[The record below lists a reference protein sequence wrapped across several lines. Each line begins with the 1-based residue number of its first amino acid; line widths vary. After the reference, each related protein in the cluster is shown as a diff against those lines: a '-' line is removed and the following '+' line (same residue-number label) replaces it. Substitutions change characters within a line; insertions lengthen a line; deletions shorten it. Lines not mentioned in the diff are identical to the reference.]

1 MKSSVQALYRVMEEY
16 WQTIQQRG
24 IPAAMLRDQVPSAA
38 IPPANNTDRGG
49 VVLSDSTPAAIGSAA
64 PGTSSAVSRTDHV
77 HAHGNQAGGS
87 LHANATTSVA
97 GFQSAAD
104 KTKEDAYPAISG
116 LTTGHVLTATGAGAV
131 AFQAAAGGAPT
142 GSAGGDLSGTYPNP
156 TVAKINGVAVT
167 GTPSAGYVPTATSS
181 SAATWQAPSG
191 GGGSLNIDDGTTTVM
206 SVTDLTVSGATI
218 VDDGGGAA
226 TLTIAGG
233 GGGGLYTPTD
243 PNLQTWSWVNQGGAS
258 VDTANNQIYVLA
270 PASGSQAIRIRAKT
284 APTPPYTIDVLWR
297 PLVYPADF
305 GLCSLGWRDSGG
317 GGLVHVR
324 FGFASGWQMA
334 IIYSNSATS
343 DNSAP
348 AVATF
353 GRMAPLFIRLEDDN
367 TNRKVWYSEDGYH
380 YLLFY
385 SEGRT
390 SFITPDQV
398 FFAADSRNGSHD
410 AALTVQSWLEQ

>member
-1 MKSSVQALYRVMEEY
+1 MPLNKAAQAVRRMIEDG
-16 WQTIQQRG
+16 QTEQLQQG
-24 IPAAMLRDQVPSAA
+24 LPADRLRNQAPGSTLPPGGPSGNGY
-38 IPPANNTDRGG
+38 PPAPHDTDWADVTGTPTTLSGYGITDAASDSELATHASDTTSVHGIADTSLLMTNPMTTQDDLIIGG
-49 VVLSDSTPAAIGSAA
+49 ASGAPTRLPKGSDSTVLTVDPATHHLIWAA
-64 PGTSSAVSRTDHV
+64 P
-77 HAHGNQAGGS
+77 
-87 LHANATTSVA
+87 
-97 GFQSAAD
+97 
-104 KTKEDAYPAISG
+104 
-116 LTTGHVLTATGAGAV
+116 
-131 AFQAAAGGAPT
+131 AGGAPS
-142 GSAGGDLSGTYPNP
+142 GSAGGDLTGTYPNP
-156 TVAKINGVAVT
+156 ALGASGASAGTYGDSTHVAQITVDAKGRITAASDVAV
-167 GTPSAGYVPTATSS
+167 
-181 SAATWQAPSG
+181 SG
-191 GGGSLNIDDGTTTVM
+191 G
-206 SVTDLTVSGATI
+206 
-218 VDDGGGAA
+218 
-226 TLTIAGG
+226 GG

-243 PNLQTWSWVNQGGAS
+243 PNLQTWNWVNQGGAS
-258 VDTANNQIYVLA
+258 VDTANDQIYVLA
-270 PASGSQAIRIRAKT
+270 PASGSQSIRIRAKT

-348 AVATF
+348 AVAIF
-353 GRMAPLFIRLEDDN
+353 GRMAPLFIRLEDDG

-385 SEGRT
+385 SEGRA

-410 AALTVQSWLEQ
+410 AGLTVQSWLEQ